1 MALSIHGE
9 SGGFRVI
16 LFKRTYLQIYQ
27 KHFRGHEDHVT
38 HKEYKH
44 TGGKRQEYFAVN
56 REYAGRH
63 KIELILAIFDDD
75 TKNKS
80 AC

>member
-1 MALSIHGE
+1 MKI
-9 SGGFRVI
+9 
-16 LFKRTYLQIYQ
+16 
-27 KHFRGHEDHVT
+27 T

-44 TGGKRQEYFAVN
+44 TGGKRQEYFAVY

-63 KIELILAIFDDD
+63 KIELILAIFDGD

>member
-1 MALSIHGE
+1 MIAVGLEWFYLCELISKYIESILEGMK
-9 SGGFRVI
+9 I
-16 LFKRTYLQIYQ
+16 
-27 KHFRGHEDHVT
+27 T

-44 TGGKRQEYFAVN
+44 TGGKRQEYFAVY

-63 KIELILAIFDDD
+63 KIELILAIFDGD